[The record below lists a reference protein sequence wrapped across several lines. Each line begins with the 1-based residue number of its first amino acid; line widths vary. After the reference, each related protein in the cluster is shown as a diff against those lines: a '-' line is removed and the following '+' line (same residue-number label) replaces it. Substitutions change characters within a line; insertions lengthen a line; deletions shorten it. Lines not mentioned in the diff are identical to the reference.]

1 MNRTDTIDNN
11 HPDYPHEPR
20 YLFYVETEKHGY
32 CAWDC
37 LTLLEA
43 KKMYNLTKKRY
54 ALTADDIKRYGWE
67 EMK

>member
-1 MNRTDTIDNN
+1 MTDSNKDQATEQTTDRTT
-11 HPDYPHEPR
+11 R
-20 YLFYVETEKHGY
+20 YQFYLETEKHGY

-54 ALTADDIKRYGWE
+54 ALTADNITRYGWE
-67 EMK
+67 EMR